1 MTIRHGRSARGDGAR
16 PKVQVLVGP
25 EVDFAGQAPAP
36 LHWEGDAMGRSLGV
50 LSPPLA
56 QMGEPECAELVV
68 PPCLT
73 GRSRSHR
80 PASGRFQ
87 HVALARDGVPVP
99 LHTPMRWD
107 RLGIRLDFGGQL
119 PPYPLTSGIF
129 IPLVGFA
136 GDGQPIA
143 ALTTVPERAP
153 WHARALAGLP
163 DSGVIAQS
171 VASFFV
177 WIVVARRPTVVIVL
191 LPVFVRRRGA

>member
-1 MTIRHGRSARGDGAR
+1 MTIRHGCPAGGDGAR
-16 PKVQVLVGP
+16 RTVQWLVEY
-25 EVDFAGQAPAP
+25 EVDFAGHALAR
-36 LHWEGDAMGRSLGV
+36 LHQKSEEVGRSPGV
-50 LSPPLA
+50 LPHPLA
-56 QMGEPECAELVV
+56 QMGEPARAERIV
-68 PPCLT
+68 PPRLT

-80 PASGRFQ
+80 PAPGCFQ
-87 HVALARDGVPVP
+87 HAALAHGGAPVP

-107 RLGIRLDFGGQL
+107 RLGIRLDFGGQR

-129 IPLVGFA
+129 LHLVGFA

-163 DSGVIAQS
+163 DSGVIAQR

-177 WIVVARRPTVVIVL
+177 WMVVARRPTVVIVL
-191 LPVFVRRRGA
+191 IPVFVRRRGA